1 MRTSI
6 LLVLLSCLFI
16 LYPFSAAYA
25 VDSGAAGQLELRYWD
40 DVIRMNTVEAYEA
53 YLKTYP
59 TGTFTS
65 LARLNIRQLKQSQ
78 QLQRPQQPSSVVSNA
93 PPPITTVPD
102 QQTSPER
109 FAAPPTQAVDR
120 GRCVQGDC
128 LNGTGTF
135 DYANGDRYSGSFLGG
150 RKHGQGEYRYANG
163 AVYEGE
169 FQNGAAVGQGTINY
183 PDGSRY
189 VGRVENGR
197 MAGEG
202 ILYLPNGSTIR
213 GNWQQGHLLSD

>member
-6 LLVLLSCLFI
+6 PFALLLCLI
-16 LYPFSAAYA
+16 ISYPFGAAYA
-25 VDSGAAGQLELRYWD
+25 ADNSAATQLELRFWD
-40 DVIRMNTVEAYEA
+40 DVTRMNTVEAYEA

-59 TGTFTS
+59 TGAFTS
-65 LARLNIRQLKQSQ
+65 LARLNIRQLKQ
-78 QLQRPQQPSSVVSNA
+78 PGPSASVTNSA
-93 PPPITTVPD
+93 PPPVTAVPE
-102 QQTSPER
+102 QQASPGR
-109 FAAPPTQAVDR
+109 FAAPAIERVSK

-135 DYANGDRYSGSFLGG
+135 DYLNGDRYIGSFLGG
-150 RKHGQGEYRYANG
+150 HKHGQGEYHYANG

-169 FQNGAAVGQGTINY
+169 FQHGAAIGQGTIRY

-189 VGRVENGR
+189 VGWVENGR

-202 ILYLPNGSTIR
+202 ILYLSNGSTIR
-213 GNWQQGHLLSD
+213 GNWQQGHLLSE